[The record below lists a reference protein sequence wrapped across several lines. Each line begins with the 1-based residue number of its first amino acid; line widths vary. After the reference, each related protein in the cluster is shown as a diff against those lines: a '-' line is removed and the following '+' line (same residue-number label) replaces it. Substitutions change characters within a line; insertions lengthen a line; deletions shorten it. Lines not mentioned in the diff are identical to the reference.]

1 MNMQLGLNGKVA
13 LVSAGS
19 KGMGRSIALAL
30 AAEGMKVAISARGK
44 AALDATAAEVAAKGP
59 GALAIEADVSRA
71 ADVDNMVARTVS
83 HFGSLDVLVVNAGG
97 PPARPFVDTSDS
109 DWEEAVNLTLMSAV
123 RSIREALPH
132 LVASRGSVI
141 TIESF
146 SVKQPVNGL
155 LLSNALRPGVV
166 GMIKTLADELGEKG
180 VRFNNILPGMIM
192 TDRSIHL
199 AETRARATGQSVDDV
214 IAQTASTIP
223 LRRYG
228 QPEEIANLAV
238 FLASSA
244 ASYLTGTSILCD
256 GGLYRGLY

>member
-1 MNMQLGLNGKVA
+1 MQLGLNEKVA

-19 KGMGRSIALAL
+19 KGMGRAIALAF
-30 AAEGMKVAISARGK
+30 ASEGMKVAISARGK
-44 AALDATAAEVAAKGP
+44 PALDATVAEVAAQGH
-59 GALAIEADVSRA
+59 GALAIETDVSRA
-71 ADVDNMVARTVS
+71 SDVQNMVSKTVS
-83 HFGSLDVLVVNAGG
+83 HFGRLDVLIVNAGG
-97 PPARPFVDTSDS
+97 PPAKPFVEASEG
-109 DWEEAVNLTLMSAV
+109 DWEAAFNLTLMSAV
-123 RSIREALPH
+123 RMIREALPH
-132 LVASRGSVI
+132 LVASRGNVI

-166 GMIKTLADELGEKG
+166 GMVKTLTDELGDKG

-192 TDRSIHL
+192 TDRSKHL
-199 AETRARATGQSVDDV
+199 AETRAKATGQSVDDV
-214 IAQTASTIP
+214 ISQTSSSIP

-228 QPEEIANLAV
+228 EPEEIANLAV

-244 ASYLTGTSILCD
+244 ASYITGTSILCD